1 VSLRLIFYISGHGFG
16 HAARDIEI
24 INALAARADLD
35 VTVRTEVPEWFLRES
50 LRVPVT
56 RIIGAVDSGMVQPD
70 GISLD
75 EDASARNAA
84 RFYDGFIARAEREAD
99 IIRASAAQL
108 VVGDIPPLASAAAA
122 MASVPSVAV
131 GNFTWDWI
139 YAAYPQ
145 FESVAPGTVAR
156 IADGYRQT
164 TLALRLPFCGGF
176 SSMPCIDDVP
186 LIARI
191 ARLTSDETRRRLGL
205 DREQTIVLASFGGH
219 SGQVALGAVAGQ
231 DVTVIA
237 VGDETQ
243 AGGPQPGHRTLSSE
257 RLRHADVSYTDL
269 LAASDVVLSKVGYG
283 IVADCIANQV
293 PLLYTHRGRF
303 VEQDVF
309 DHELPPVLRCR
320 HLDAATLRAGTWVES
335 VSMLLNQPV
344 PAHAIPVN
352 GADVVAERLLT
363 LVES

>member
-1 VSLRLIFYISGHGFG
+1 MSLRLVFYISGHGFG

-24 INALAARADLD
+24 INALVARAD
-35 VTVRTEVPEWFLRES
+35 VHITVRTDVPEWFLRES

-56 RIIGAVDSGMVQPD
+56 RIPGAVDSGMVQPD

-75 EDASARNAA
+75 EDASARTAA
-84 RFYDGFIARAEREAD
+84 SFYDGFLARAAREAD

-122 MASVPSVAV
+122 AASLSSVAV

-145 FESVAPGTVAR
+145 FESAAPGVIGR

-176 SSMPCIDDVP
+176 ASMPCIEDVP
-186 LIARI
+186 LIARV
-191 ARLTSDETRRRLGL
+191 ARLTRDETRQRLGL
-205 DREQTIVLASFGGH
+205 DRERRIVLASFGGH
-219 SGQVALGAVAGQ
+219 SGQVALGGVSGA
-231 DVTVIA
+231 DLTVIT

-243 AGGPQPGHRTLSSE
+243 AGNEQPGHRTLSSE
-257 RLRHADVSYTDL
+257 RLGRADVSYTDL
-269 LAASDVVLSKVGYG
+269 LASADVVLSKVGYG

-309 DHELPPVLRCR
+309 DAGLPPLLRCR
-320 HLDAATLRAGTWVES
+320 HLDAATLRAGAWVDE
-335 VSMLLNQPV
+335 VSRLLNQPA
-344 PAHAIPVN
+344 PTRSMPVN
-352 GADVVAERLLT
+352 GAEVVAERILT
-363 LVES
+363 MAEP